1 MTIKEELIQYA
12 KDCIN
17 DTKHCCQKHRWACER
32 FLRDISRE
40 GTDEFPYIFDN
51 AKAERFYKWA
61 SLHKHTKGVLV
72 NTPIIFTPIQRFIFG
87 NIYGWIKILGI
98 EDLQRHIGK
107 WEEKMQNLNH

>member
-40 GTDEFPYIFDN
+40 GTDEFPYIFDD

-72 NTPIIFTPIQRFIFG
+72 NTPIILHQYSALYLVIFMDG
-87 NIYGWIKILGI
+87 FIKILDT
-98 EDLQRHIGK
+98 EDLQKHIGK
-107 WEEKMQNLNH
+107 

>member
-40 GTDEFPYIFDN
+40 GTDEFPYIFDD
-51 AKAERFYKWA
+51 AK
-61 SLHKHTKGVLV
+61 
-72 NTPIIFTPIQRFIFG
+72 QRDFING
-87 NIYGWIKILGI
+87 QVYISIL
-98 EDLQRHIGK
+98 K
-107 WEEKMQNLNH
+107 AC

>member
-40 GTDEFPYIFDN
+40 GTDEFPYIFDD
-51 AKAERFYKWA
+51 AKAE
-61 SLHKHTKGVLV
+61 V
-72 NTPIIFTPIQRFIFG
+72 
-87 NIYGWIKILGI
+87 IKALSILGD
-98 EDLQRHIGK
+98 EYVGLLNEAFDNK
-107 WEEKMQNLNH
+107 WIDVYAKDNKDDKRQKFGLRIHSARNDACESQGV

>member
-40 GTDEFPYIFDN
+40 GTDEFHYFYANTALYI
-51 AKAERFYKWA
+51 W
-61 SLHKHTKGVLV
+61 
-72 NTPIIFTPIQRFIFG
+72 
-87 NIYGWIKILGI
+87 
-98 EDLQRHIGK
+98 
-107 WEEKMQNLNH
+107 